1 MYSERE
7 SPLVFFPALYA
18 DLGQIDAFISLTEQ
32 QQIIKE
38 IAFISLRLIQQII
51 EDIAMAI
58 TAMKV
63 VLELDFRFIDSD
75 LNFYYQPVS
84 L

>member
-32 QQIIKE
+32 QHIIKE
-38 IAFISLRLIQQII
+38 IAFISLRFIQQII

-58 TAMKV
+58 SAMKV
-63 VLELDFRFIDSD
+63 VLELDFRFIDSY